1 MAARLAAARLSDV
14 LVIGGV
20 FREVLDADSTPR
32 RRYGGSGLTAAVAA
46 AQLGAATVLAGAVG
60 AEDEEAVRALVAAAD
75 VTDALQNVPGACGTF
90 AFPTQQDE
98 RTPWPLYRPAE
109 GRPSEAASVPP
120 ATVILAFGIPD
131 YDPVA
136 EGWLSDAAPTAT
148 LIWDRQGWLS
158 RARDAAGVISLSPS
172 RKIYL
177 ANIREAAE
185 EAGTADDAAA
195 LECQPPVGFSDA
207 VVKLGADGAAVV
219 DGTTSHPA
227 IARVPAFPVVV
238 TTTIGAGDVF
248 AGAIAAGLAVGR
260 TLAEAGQLG
269 CAAAAVAIES
279 GDNLL
284 DATAVARVREL
295 VEERAALSDT

>member
-1 MAARLAAARLSDV
+1 MSDV

-46 AQLGAATVLAGAVG
+46 AQLGAVTVLAGAVG
-60 AEDEEAVRALVAAAD
+60 AEDEEAVRALVAAAG
-75 VTDALQNVPGACGTF
+75 VTDALQTVPGACGTF

-120 ATVILAFGIPD
+120 ARVILAFGIPD
-131 YDPVA
+131 FDPV
-136 EGWLSDAAPTAT
+136 EDGWLRDAASTAT

-158 RARDAAGVISLSPS
+158 RARDTSGVVGLSPS

-177 ANIREAAE
+177 ANVREAAE

-195 LECQPPVGFSDA
+195 LERQPPAGFSDA
-207 VVKLGADGAAVV
+207 VIKLGADGAAVV
-219 DGTTSHPA
+219 DGTTSDPA
-227 IARVPAFPVVV
+227 IARVPAFFVVV
-238 TTTIGAGDVF
+238 SNTIGAGDVF
-248 AGAIAAGLAVGR
+248 AGAIAAGLALGVP
-260 TLAEAGQLG
+260 LAEAGLLG

-284 DATAVARVREL
+284 DASAVARVRKL
-295 VEERAALSDT
+295 VEERSVPPDT